1 MKRIQYEIE
10 YDSENNLIIVY
21 TTTKLGHSFNFAFDK
36 TRTIDQIINKME
48 PISNQL
54 NSDKFE

>member
-10 YDSENNLIIVY
+10 YDSENDLVIVY
-21 TTTKLGHSFNFAFDK
+21 TTTRLGHSFNFAFDK

-48 PISNQL
+48 SISNQL
-54 NSDKFE
+54 NSNKLK